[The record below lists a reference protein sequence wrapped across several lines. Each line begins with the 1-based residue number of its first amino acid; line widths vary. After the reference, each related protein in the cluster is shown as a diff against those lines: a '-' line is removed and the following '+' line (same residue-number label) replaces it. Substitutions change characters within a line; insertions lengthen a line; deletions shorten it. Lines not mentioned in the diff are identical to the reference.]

1 MLRNMKISKTYICIF
16 ILFVVMPVVIVGG
29 ILYEAYINNL
39 LKNSSD
45 GIMQEIEQ
53 ITLRIDNEIR
63 ALILTNS
70 MISYAQN
77 FEIIELVTKWNR
89 SEDPNGRFELYE
101 HIKTKLDYLIN
112 YRTDVQSVMFFL
124 KDRGVFFI
132 RNGPVIP
139 DANIRNMEWYK
150 EVLNNKG
157 TPLALGNLN
166 NFTSVN
172 DSDYILSIA
181 VSPKDYGN
189 LYDVQVV
196 FLALKTDLFDK
207 LYRRQDNNRL
217 GKVLIL
223 DEKDNI
229 VASDLK
235 ELIGKNSNDV
245 PYLLETQ
252 KRQNQSF
259 TFMINGKKMLISSFS
274 SAKTKWK
281 VVNVVEVD
289 TLTDGTKQVMA
300 YAIVLC
306 IGFMLLFTAFSV
318 TFFGGIVRP
327 IHKLI
332 KSIEKVKEGNFN
344 AYVDVKGSYEIQR
357 MGQAFNLMVSE
368 VKKLIE
374 QRDIK
379 ERERSKAEIA
389 ALQSQ
394 INPHFLHNTLGSIRL
409 MAIAVNATSVK
420 KMLEAFMK
428 LLDSTVNRKGE
439 TIYVKEEIEY
449 LENYIY
455 IMKFR
460 YGSKFEVTFEVEK
473 SILNNGILRFVL
485 QPILENA
492 IIHGVNDKEGLGL
505 ILIKGKEFE
514 NNLLFELVDNGV
526 GMNTEQIKRF
536 LTDTNRNERGYS
548 SIGVSNVNKRIKLNY
563 GERYGITIESV
574 EEQYTNVKILLPKI
588 NCTEG
593 SNEKNI
599 DCR

>member
-1 MLRNMKISKTYICIF
+1 MLKNMKISKTYICIF
-16 ILFVVMPVVIVGG
+16 ILFVVMPVAIVGG
-29 ILYEAYINNL
+29 VLYKAYINNL

-53 ITLRIDNEIR
+53 VTLRIDDEISS
-63 ALILTNS
+63 LILTNTI
-70 MISYAQN
+70 ISYNNN
-77 FEIIELVTKWNR
+77 FEIIDLVTKWNR
-89 SEDPNGRFELYE
+89 SEDPNERFELYE
-101 HIKTKLDYLIN
+101 QIKKKLEYLLN

-124 KDRGVFFI
+124 KDIGVFYI
-132 RNGPVIP
+132 LNGPVIP
-139 DANIRNMEWYK
+139 ESNIRNMEWYK
-150 EVLNNKG
+150 QVLNHKG
-157 TPLALGNLN
+157 IPLALGNLN
-166 NFTSVN
+166 NFTSGN
-172 DSDYILSIA
+172 DNDYIISIA
-181 VSPKDYGN
+181 ASPKDYGN

-196 FLALKTDLFDK
+196 FLAMKTDIFDK
-207 LYRRQDNNRL
+207 FYRKQDKNRL

-223 DEKDNI
+223 DDKDNI
-229 VASDLK
+229 IASDIK
-235 ELIGKNSNDV
+235 EYIGKNSDEI
-245 PYLLETQ
+245 PYLFET
-252 KRQNQSF
+252 KKKPNQSF
-259 TFMINGKKMLISSFS
+259 TFMVNGKKMLISSFTS
-274 SAKTKWK
+274 KKNKWK
-281 VVNVVEVD
+281 VVNVIEVD
-289 TLTDGTKQVMA
+289 TLTKGTKQVMD

-318 TFFGGIVRP
+318 MFFRGIVRP

-332 KSIEKVKEGNFN
+332 KSIEKVKDGNFN
-344 AYVDVKGSYEIQR
+344 TIVDIEGNYEINR
-357 MGQAFNLMVSE
+357 LGQAFNLMVAE

-394 INPHFLHNTLGSIRL
+394 INPHFLHNTLASIRL

-439 TIYVKEEIEY
+439 IIYVKDEIEN

-460 YGSKFEVTFEVEK
+460 YGSKFDVTFEIEK
-473 SILNNGILRFVL
+473 NILDYGILRFIL

-514 NNLLFELVDNGV
+514 DNLLFELVDNGI
-526 GMNTEQIKRF
+526 GMSREQLERL
-536 LTDTNRNERGYS
+536 LTDTNKNEKGYS
-548 SIGVSNVNKRIKLNY
+548 SIGISNVNRRIKLNY
-563 GERYGITIESV
+563 GERFGLTIESV

-588 NCTEG
+588 NHSEVNNAQ
-593 SNEKNI
+593 SI
-599 DCR
+599 DC